1 MRHALSISVFL
12 AAATAL
18 SGCGQS
24 SAPPE
29 EAVQAIAVST
39 TQATTETVTEPIT
52 GTGTIAAHKTS
63 DLGPSVDGIIEEVMV
78 RVGDRVKAG
87 DPLFRTRDVEL
98 KLRMQE
104 LDGRVALARAENQNA
119 QANLAR
125 VSKLGRAGTASDAK
139 VEDARARADAAS
151 AQLQVAEA
159 QLAQAKQQLDDAI
172 VTAPFDGVVTQRNTD
187 EGRFM
192 ATRMGGGPGGA
203 SGVIQ
208 LMKIDIV
215 AAIVQV
221 PEAELARLKL
231 GLPAKVYVAGIDA
244 PFEAKVDVL
253 NDRVEPTTRGVEV
266 RLAIKNPDYAIK
278 PGSFTRAEIYPEGRT
293 VLALERR
300 AVLGPPGARY
310 VYVPENGKAVR
321 RSVTVRELDAARIDV
336 VSGLNPGDAVL
347 SGSALQQLFDGAPI
361 TIAEPLPSPATDLSE
376 ANP

>member
-1 MRHALSISVFL
+1 MRHAISLSVFL
-12 AAATAL
+12 AAAAAL

-24 SAPPE
+24 SAPPDGV
-29 EAVQAIAVST
+29 VQPIAVST
-39 TQATTETVTEPIT
+39 TLATRETVTEPIT
-52 GTGTIAAHKTS
+52 GTGTIIADKTT

-78 RVGDRVKAG
+78 RVGDRVNAEQ
-87 DPLFRTRDVEL
+87 PLFRTRDVDFKLQVEEL
-98 KLRMQE
+98 E
-104 LDGRVALARAENQNA
+104 GRVALARADNKNA

-151 AQLQVAEA
+151 AQLQMAEA
-159 QLAQAKQQLDDAI
+159 QLARAKQQLTDS
-172 VTAPFDGVVTQRNTD
+172 VVRAPFDAVVTMRNVD

-192 ATRMGGGPGGA
+192 TARVPGG
-203 SGVIQ
+203 SGSSVIQ

-215 AAIVQV
+215 LAVVQV

-231 GLPAKVYVAGIDA
+231 GLPAIVYVAGIEM
-244 PFEAKVDVL
+244 PFEAKIDVL
-253 NDRVEPTTRGVEV
+253 NDRVDPATRGVEV
-266 RLAIKNPDYAIK
+266 RLAIGNPDYEIK
-278 PGSFTRAEIYPEGRT
+278 PGSFARVEISPEGRT
-293 VLALERR
+293 VLALDRR

-347 SGSALQQLFDGAPI
+347 SGSALQLLYDGAPI